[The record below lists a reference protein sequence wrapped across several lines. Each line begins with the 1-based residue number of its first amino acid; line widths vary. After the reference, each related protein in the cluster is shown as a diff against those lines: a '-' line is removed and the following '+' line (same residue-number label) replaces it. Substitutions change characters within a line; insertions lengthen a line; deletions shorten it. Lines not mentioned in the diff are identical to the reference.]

1 MSTKPISED
10 ILKALIRSNGA
21 NRPLLQAALETIED
35 GFTISDMRQPDQ
47 PLIYVNPGFEALTG
61 YTAPEII
68 GQNCRFLQDAE
79 RDQNALAILRHALQ
93 QGEPCCVIL
102 RNYRKDG
109 TPFWNELSLYPLF
122 DQQGELTH
130 YVGVQHDISEI
141 VERSKR
147 LIGAERESALAAE
160 QHAHSLLLLNDM
172 SRAFNAAVIED
183 DIYQIVADYT
193 PQIIQAEQVSIA
205 LLVGDGQQVEIMALQ
220 GKTGTVAQG
229 ERLRVQDTTIEQAV
243 QTQQIAVQLNPHNVT
258 IGGMCSRMSAPLITG
273 GTAIGTLNVAST
285 QADAFTQRD
294 KQLLAQI
301 AGLLA
306 STMQSRRLLAQMQAA
321 LDENRRLYTSTR
333 EYNATLLQTLTQLH
347 TTQAQLIAAE
357 KMASLGRLVAGLAH
371 EISTPIGVA
380 VTATSVWEDRIH
392 ELHQLYQSGRL
403 KRADFEEF
411 LQTIFES
418 GRLISHNLQRAA
430 DLIQS
435 FKQVAVDQSSEVV
448 RAINLKA
455 YIYEVVTSLRPE
467 LKRTNL
473 TVEIAGE
480 GDVVLQSYPG
490 ALSQIIT
497 NLILNSITHAYAP
510 NAAGRLTITIER
522 QQDKVYL
529 HYSDDGRGI
538 PAANHARIFEPF
550 FTTRRGQGGSGLGL
564 HIIYNLV
571 TQKLGGTIGFQSQ
584 EGVGTI
590 FTIALPITQER
601 SDAI

>member
-1 MSTKPISED
+1 MSKKPIAGD
-10 ILKALIRSNGA
+10 ILKALIGSGSA
-21 NRPLLQAALETIED
+21 NLPLLQAALETIED

-61 YTAPEII
+61 YIAPEII
-68 GQNCRFLQDAE
+68 GQNCRFLQGPE
-79 RDQNALAILRHALQ
+79 RDQNALAIVRYALQ

-220 GKTGTVAQG
+220 GKTGTVAQD
-229 ERLRVQDTTIEQAV
+229 ERLPVQGATIEQALE
-243 QTQQIAVQLNPHNVT
+243 TQQIAVRLNHPTPT
-258 IGGMCSRMSAPLITG
+258 IGEMDSRMSAPLITG
-273 GTAIGTLNVAST
+273 GTTIGTLHVGST
-285 QADAFTQRD
+285 QAHAFTPRD
-294 KQLLAQI
+294 EQLLAQI

-306 STMQSRRLLAQMQAA
+306 STMQSRRLFAQMQAA

-347 TTQAQLIAAE
+347 TTQAQLMAAE

-371 EISTPIGVA
+371 EISTPIGIA
-380 VTATSVWEDRIH
+380 VTAASVWEDRIH
-392 ELHQLYQSGRL
+392 ELRQLYQSGRM

-418 GRLISHNLQRAA
+418 GRLIAHNLQRAA

-435 FKQVAVDQSSEVV
+435 FKQVAVDQSSEAI
-448 RAINLKA
+448 RDINLKA
-455 YIYEVVTSLRPE
+455 YLYEVVTSLRPE

-473 TVEIAGE
+473 TVEIIGE

-497 NLILNSITHAYAP
+497 NLILNSIAHAYAP
-510 NAAGRLTITIER
+510 NETGRLTITIER

-529 HYSDDGRGI
+529 YYSDDGKGI
-538 PAANHARIFEPF
+538 PVANHARIFEPF

-564 HIIYNLV
+564 HIVYNLV
-571 TQKLGGTIGFQSQ
+571 TQKLGGTIRFQSQ

-590 FTIALPITQER
+590 FTIVLPISQER
-601 SDAI
+601 TDAI